1 MKVNKLHFLLVMLLS
16 AFLLSCN
23 SQGNQNQDDDNDSIS
38 MSENNDMDMGM
49 GDDRDDDSEFMQK
62 AAYSSLLEIEMG
74 RYAQQNAVNSR
85 VKNFGAMMVRDHTKA
100 NDQLKALAAK
110 KNVTLPVTLDQDH
123 LDKMNKI
130 KEKKGAEF
138 DKEYMSHMVDQ
149 HEKDT
154 DMFRRQSENG
164 QDQSLKDFAGKTLP
178 TLITHQ
184 DSARKINDA
193 IK

>member
-23 SQGNQNQDDDNDSIS
+23 SQGNKNQDDDNDSIS

>member
-154 DMFRRQSENG
+154 DIFRRQSENG

>member
-1 MKVNKLHFLLVMLLS
+1 
-16 AFLLSCN
+16 
-23 SQGNQNQDDDNDSIS
+23 
-38 MSENNDMDMGM
+38 
-49 GDDRDDDSEFMQK
+49 MQK